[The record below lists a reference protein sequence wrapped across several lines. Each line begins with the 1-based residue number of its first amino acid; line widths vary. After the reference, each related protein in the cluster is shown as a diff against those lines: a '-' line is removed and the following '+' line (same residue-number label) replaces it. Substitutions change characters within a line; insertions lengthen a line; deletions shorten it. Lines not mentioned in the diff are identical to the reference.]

1 MEALGIDLK
10 LLIAQIVNF
19 VILFLVLSKFLYK
32 PITKMLDDREQKI
45 CKGLKD
51 SENAEKC
58 LGQAKTESD
67 KIKNDAYKEADKI
80 ISESKKEA
88 DEKAISIVKKAND
101 QADKILKNAN
111 EEASLAKE
119 RALKEAKKELS
130 NVVVM
135 ALDKIVGE
143 ELDSSAKDSLTAKA
157 IKEL

>member
-19 VILFLVLSKFLYK
+19 VVLFLVLSKFLYK
-32 PITKMLDDREQKI
+32 PITKMLSDREEKI

-58 LGQAKTESD
+58 LGQAKENAD
-67 KIKNDAYKEADKI
+67 KIKDDAFKEADKI
-80 ISESKKEA
+80 ISEAKKEA
-88 DEKAISIVKKAND
+88 SEKAASIVKKAND
-101 QADKILKNAN
+101 QADKILKNAD
-111 EEASLAKE
+111 EEAGMAKE

-143 ELDSSAKDSLTAKA
+143 EIDANSKAKLTEQA

>member
-10 LLIAQIVNF
+10 LFIAQIINF

-32 PITKMLDDREQKI
+32 PIVKMLSDREQKI

-58 LGQAKTESD
+58 LGQAKADSD

-88 DEKAISIVKKAND
+88 DEKATSIVKKAND

-111 EEASLAKE
+111 DEASLAKE

-135 ALDKIVGE
+135 ALDKIVGQD
-143 ELDSSAKDSLTAKA
+143 LDNSTKEKLTEKA